1 MTQKY
6 DRFISR
12 NFGKKRAIHCVCVL
26 LFWVGGLTAAW
37 GSHIRA
43 GEVTARRISTQEYTY
58 EITFTG
64 YFDIETG
71 EFSANA
77 QGVVPLLITG
87 GTILIMPRQQPIIQL
102 GNGVTKNI
110 YTVIHTFA
118 REGVYDLRV
127 TIEARNAGVLNI
139 GPPPSAQLTFS
150 VRSQITVRNSLGY
163 NNLPQLLNPPVE
175 LAAVGQ
181 RYIHNPAAYDLEGD
195 SLAYALVTPEQ
206 YVEGVLSGGPR
217 PLEYT
222 SPERIG
228 ANARLEDGS
237 GPAVFFVD
245 PLTGDLVWDAPLLPG
260 LYSVA
265 LMIEE
270 WRAGVRIGLVVRD
283 IQIIVLDTP
292 FRRPSVSEVPTV
304 CVAAGEKVSFSVMA
318 NPSSGTGVTLLS
330 RSGLYDAELVHSP
343 LAMFELT
350 ASPTSGTQTGL
361 FEWNTRC
368 EHIRQSPYLVHFTAT
383 SARADPTGRFRPLT
397 DTQTA
402 QITVYAPAVEDL
414 QVVEV
419 RNDPGAS
426 VVLRWGSYQCNIPG
440 AEFSLYRATGCV
452 ALQETPCQPLD
463 LKAAGYTLLASLSLS
478 DTTFTDTQ
486 LSRLPQGSQ
495 LSYRL
500 VVRFPRPGSDPNDAN
515 RFAGGTTSLSS
526 PDVCVTW
533 PFELILPPCT
543 LAAALDPLRC
553 TPQTTTTKPCD
564 NVFLNTV
571 RWSANEV
578 AGSCQAIYT
587 GFRVYFA
594 ATAASTP
601 GLIAELDGSVRS
613 FEHTIRTSPKGCYRV
628 SGLDAQGQETPLS
641 EAVCQS
647 ACLDLALPNVFTPNG
662 DGFNDLWRPSSC
674 PSEIRQLHTIIYNRW
689 GHKVFETDDVEIN
702 WNGRNQQNNELPA
715 GTYYYQVKVEFDTP
729 DLAASSQTLKGWVL
743 VSR

>member
-1 MTQKY
+1 MKQKY
-6 DRFISR
+6 DRFTAR
-12 NFGKKRAIHCVCVL
+12 NFSKKSVIHFVCVL
-26 LFWVGGLTAAW
+26 LLWIGSLTTVW
-37 GSHIRA
+37 GAHIRA
-43 GEVTARRISTQEYTY
+43 GEITARRISTQEFTY

-64 YFDIETG
+64 YYDIETG

-87 GTILIMPRQQPIIQL
+87 GAILIMPRQQPIIQL
-102 GNGVTKNI
+102 GNGVTKNT
-110 YTVIHTFA
+110 YTVIHTFVS
-118 REGVYDLRV
+118 EGVYDLRV
-127 TIEARNAGVLNI
+127 TIQARNAGVLNI
-139 GPPPSAQLTFS
+139 GPAPSAELSFS
-150 VRSQITVRNSLGY
+150 VRSQITVQNSLG
-163 NNLPQLLNPPVE
+163 NNTLPRLINPPVE

-181 RYIHNPAAYDLEGD
+181 RYIHNPVAYDLEGD
-195 SLAYALVTPEQ
+195 SLSYSLVTPEQ
-206 YVEGVLSGGPR
+206 YVEGAVAAS
-217 PLEYT
+217 PLQYT

-237 GPAVFFVD
+237 GPAIFFIN
-245 PLTGDLVWDAPLLPG
+245 PLTGDLVWNAPLLPG
-260 LYSVA
+260 LYNIA
-265 LMIEE
+265 LMVEE

-283 IQIIVLDTP
+283 MQIIVLDTP

-304 CVAAGEKVSFSVMA
+304 CVAAGEKVSFSVIA
-318 NPSSGTGVTLLS
+318 NPASGTSITLLS
-330 RSGLYDAELVHSP
+330 RSGLYDTELAPPP
-343 LAMFELT
+343 LASFSLT

-383 SARADPTGRFRPLT
+383 SARAESAGRFRPLT
-397 DTQTA
+397 DTQTT
-402 QITVYAPAVEDL
+402 QITVYAPAVENV

-419 RNDPGAS
+419 RNDPEAA
-426 VVLRWGSYQCNIPG
+426 VVLRWGSFQCNIPG
-440 AEFSLYRATGCV
+440 AEFRLYRATGCV
-452 ALQETPCQPLD
+452 ALQETPCQPLT
-463 LKAAGYTLLASLSLS
+463 LEGFGYTLLASLSLS

-486 LSRLPQGSQ
+486 LSRIPQGSQ

-500 VVRFPRPGSDPNDAN
+500 VVRFPRPGSDPNDSN
-515 RFAGGTTSLSS
+515 RFVGGTTSLSS
-526 PDVCVTW
+526 PEVCVTW

-543 LAAALDPLRC
+543 LAATLDPLRC
-553 TPQTTTTKPCD
+553 VPQTAMANPCD

-571 RWSANEV
+571 RWTTNEA
-578 AGSCQAIYT
+578 AGSCQTTYT

-594 ATAASTP
+594 EATASTP
-601 GLIAELDGSVRS
+601 GLIAELDGSIRS
-613 FEHTIRTSPKGCYRV
+613 FEHAIRTSPKGCYRV

-674 PSEIRQLHTIIYNRW
+674 PGEIRQLHTVIYNRW

-715 GTYYYQVKVEFDTP
+715 GTYYYQVKVEFATP
-729 DLAASSQTLKGWVL
+729 DLAASSQILKGWVL
-743 VSR
+743 ISR